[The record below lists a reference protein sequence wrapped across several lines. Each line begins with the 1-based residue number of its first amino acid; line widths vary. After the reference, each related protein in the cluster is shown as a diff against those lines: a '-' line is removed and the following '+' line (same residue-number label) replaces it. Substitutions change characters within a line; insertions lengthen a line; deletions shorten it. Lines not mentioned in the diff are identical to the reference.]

1 MNPTPVTLL
10 QRLCR
15 QPDPE
20 TWRRFV
26 DLYSPL
32 LHRFALRIGVPS
44 SDAADLVQ
52 DVFVA
57 LVPLMASFQY
67 DPSNSF
73 WRFLTT
79 ILRNK
84 WRDRL
89 RAAAVR
95 PVVVGSDQLPEPADE
110 CDPAEVL
117 GREEY
122 QRMLVGRA
130 LQLMQSE
137 FEATTWRACLEHG
150 VNGRPAAE
158 VAAELGVTVNAV
170 YLATSRVLRRLRTDL
185 RDLMH

>member
-15 QPDPE
+15 QPDAE
-20 TWRRFV
+20 TWRRFT

-32 LHRFALRIGVPS
+32 LHRFALRCGVPA

-52 DVFVA
+52 DVFVV
-57 LVPLMASFQY
+57 LVPRMASFQY
-67 DPSNSF
+67 DPANSF

-95 PVVVGSDQLPEPADE
+95 PAVVGDQFPEPADE
-110 CDPAEVL
+110 DDPAEVI

-122 QRMLVGRA
+122 QRMLVARA
-130 LQLMQSE
+130 MQLMQAE
-137 FEATTWRACLEHG
+137 FEPTTWRACLEHG

-170 YLATSRVLRRLRTDL
+170 YLATSRVLRRLREDL